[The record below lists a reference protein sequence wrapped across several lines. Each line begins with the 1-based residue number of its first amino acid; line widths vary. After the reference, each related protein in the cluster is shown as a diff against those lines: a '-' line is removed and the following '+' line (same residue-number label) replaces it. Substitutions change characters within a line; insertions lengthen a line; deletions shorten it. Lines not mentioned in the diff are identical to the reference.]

1 MAKSLMKYHP
11 RIGQTYMPST
21 KIRVQGPAGGFLVR
35 TNAAGF
41 RSDKEVR
48 QTCDPSV
55 FRALLFGDSQT
66 AGDGVANAQ
75 RYSDLLEAAVPGLEV
90 ENCAVSGTATD
101 QQYLTWQEM
110 APATPHDLV
119 IIAVY
124 VENIRRITRRVVK
137 VRDASEAEVYRAKPY
152 FELDGERLVLGNVP
166 VPKQPWTDATLPAEL
181 LPHVFCY
188 GQENILLK
196 NPSRSLA
203 ALKRALA
210 SLGPFRRVAKQLLTR
225 LSTFQPVPEYDHR
238 QSPAWRLMRQILKN
252 WIAESYVPVLLL
264 PLPLYFS
271 LHGLSDARNYQA
283 RFNELTKET
292 GCTLLDPLPA
302 FMKLSRDERAAV
314 WSDAFG
320 HISAAGHQVIAEL
333 LRTNIATFMAS
344 RSAARPELRA
354 DARQLSFQQTG
365 PRARLR

>member
-11 RIGQTYMPST
+11 RLGQTYMPST
-21 KIRVQGPAGGFLVR
+21 RIRVPGPSGGFLVR

-41 RSDKEVR
+41 RSDREVR

-55 FRALLFGDSQT
+55 FRVLLFGDSQT
-66 AGDGVANAQ
+66 AGDGLSNAQ

-101 QQYLTWQEM
+101 QQYLTWKEM

-124 VENIRRITRRVVK
+124 VENIRRIMRRVVK
-137 VRDASEAEVYRAKPY
+137 VRDAREAEVYRAKPY

-166 VPKQPWTDATLPAEL
+166 VRKQPWTDATLPDEL
-181 LPHVFCY
+181 RSHVFYY
-188 GQENILLK
+188 GQENILFK
-196 NPSRSLA
+196 NPSRRLL

-210 SLGPFRRVAKQLLTR
+210 PLGPLRRVAKRLLTR
-225 LSTFQPVPEYDHR
+225 LVKFQPVPEYDRR
-238 QSPAWRLMRQILKN
+238 QSPAWLLMRQILKT
-252 WIAESYVPVLLL
+252 WIAESHVPVLLM

-283 RFNELTKET
+283 RFTELAEET
-292 GCTLLDPLPA
+292 GCTLLDPLPE
-302 FMKLSRDERAAV
+302 FLKLPQNKRAAV

-320 HISAAGHQVIAEL
+320 HLSASGHQMIAEL
-333 LRTNIATFMAS
+333 LRTSVARFMAG
-344 RSAARPELRA
+344 RSV
-354 DARQLSFQQTG
+354 
-365 PRARLR
+365 PRHGSPNVVPQSNDH